1 MSIKITSTAFNNGD
15 FIPAKYTCDGAD
27 ISPHLTWDGIPEGT
41 KTLSLIVDDPD
52 APGHTFVHWVVYN
65 IPAHIKEL
73 PEGVTP
79 TRNIPEDVLMGT
91 NDYGR
96 IGYGGPC
103 PPPGTHRYFF
113 KLYALNSALH
123 LDAGATKGQ
132 VLKAMEKHMLG
143 QAELMGKYSRKK

>member
-15 FIPAKYTCDGAD
+15 FIPPKYTCDGAN
-27 ISPHLTWDGIPEGT
+27 ISPHLTWEGIPEGT
-41 KTLSLIVDDPD
+41 KTLALIVDDPD

-65 IPAHIKEL
+65 IPVHVKEL
-73 PEGVTP
+73 LEGVTP

-91 NDYGR
+91 NDYGH

-113 KLYALNSALH
+113 KLYALNSPLH
-123 LDAGATKGQ
+123 LEAGATKDH
-132 VLKAMEKHMLG
+132 VLKAMEKHVLG
-143 QAELMGKYSRKK
+143 QAELMGKYKRK